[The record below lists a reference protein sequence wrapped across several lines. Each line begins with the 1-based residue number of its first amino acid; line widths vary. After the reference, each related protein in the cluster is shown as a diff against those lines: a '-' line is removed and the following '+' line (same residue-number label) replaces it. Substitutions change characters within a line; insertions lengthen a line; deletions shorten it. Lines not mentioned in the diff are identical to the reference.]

1 MFLRSISGL
10 YSHFEV
16 TETMLRYFIR
26 KVHGRRR
33 LVRPRVIIGVPIGI
47 TQVERRAVREPAES
61 AGAREVY
68 FIEEPVAAAIGAGV
82 PVMEPKANMVV
93 DIGGGTT
100 EVAIISLGG
109 IVYCRS
115 VRVAGDRMD
124 EAIVEH
130 IKRTYRLLIGTATA
144 ETIKTNI
151 GYAHASD
158 KVDTIEVKGRD
169 LRTGIPKILTMDSEE
184 VREAILEQINTI
196 VRTVHIA
203 LEQAPPELAAD
214 LVDRGITLAGGGA
227 LLKGLDTLLKSAT
240 KLPIVIADDPLSV
253 VAVGAGKALTNLQS
267 LKNLA
272 TR

>member
-1 MFLRSISGL
+1 
-10 YSHFEV
+10 
-16 TETMLRYFIR
+16 
-26 KVHGRRR
+26 
-33 LVRPRVIIGVPIGI
+33 
-47 TQVERRAVREPAES
+47 
-61 AGAREVY
+61 
-68 FIEEPVAAAIGAGV
+68 
-82 PVMEPKANMVV
+82 
-93 DIGGGTT
+93 
-100 EVAIISLGG
+100 
-109 IVYCRS
+109 
-115 VRVAGDRMD
+115 MD